1 MMMRSFRFP
10 VFGTLIAVL
19 VFGAAY
25 IVGQTQGRPAA
36 APKYGRMH
44 LWAAIGSF
52 ALLNGEGSLEMK
64 FKGTLLISNLDGTSA
79 VSGKVRKEFDG
90 MGRTVWFGEGV
101 AKVSGKWR
109 KIQWFGEDVDCVWE
123 GRGLA
128 RVYGEYDERTKS
140 TGRVKVDDLPEEPWM
155 TNGRE
160 FYVPKELAP
169 GWGLE
174 KDNKAPNGN

>member
-1 MMMRSFRFP
+1 MMQSLRF
-10 VFGTLIAVL
+10 FGVGVL
-19 VFGAAY
+19 LGGLLFVTAY
-25 IVGQTQGRPAA
+25 LVGQTQGNSVTP
-36 APKYGRMH
+36 PKYGRMH

-52 ALLNGEGSLEMK
+52 ALLNGEGTLEMK
-64 FKGTLLISNLDGTSA
+64 FKGTLLISRLDGSAA
-79 VSGKVRKEFDG
+79 VSGQVRKEFDG
-90 MGRTVWFGEGV
+90 MGRTVWFGEGS

-109 KIQWFGEDVDCVWE
+109 KIQWFGEDVDCIWN

-128 RVYGEYDERTKS
+128 RVYGEYDEKTKS
-140 TGRVKVDDLPEEPWM
+140 TGRAKVDDLPEEPWM

-174 KDNKAPNGN
+174 QGNKGNPKN